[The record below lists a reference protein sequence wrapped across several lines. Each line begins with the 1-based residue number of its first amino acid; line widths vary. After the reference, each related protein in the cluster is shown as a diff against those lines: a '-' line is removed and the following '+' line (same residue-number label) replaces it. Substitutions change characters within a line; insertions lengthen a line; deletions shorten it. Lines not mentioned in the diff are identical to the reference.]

1 MVRRAS
7 KAGRTGLNGMP
18 SGCKLD
24 VFQAGDQPAMRI
36 APGVIEPL
44 FKQANRLFPQ
54 DVLDSLGIFMDVIS
68 CDMRGVRQIELPQT
82 VIPDDLAGTLPTLGS
97 EDRRAAIA

>member
-1 MVRRAS
+1 MAAQSRAPSRTLERDYPWFLMVRRAS

-44 FKQANRLFPQ
+44 FKLANRLFPQ
-54 DVLDSLGIFMDVIS
+54 NVLNFLGVFMHVIS
-68 CDMRGVRQIELPQT
+68 CDVCGVGQIELPQT
-82 VIPDDLAGTLPTLGS
+82 VI
-97 EDRRAAIA
+97 